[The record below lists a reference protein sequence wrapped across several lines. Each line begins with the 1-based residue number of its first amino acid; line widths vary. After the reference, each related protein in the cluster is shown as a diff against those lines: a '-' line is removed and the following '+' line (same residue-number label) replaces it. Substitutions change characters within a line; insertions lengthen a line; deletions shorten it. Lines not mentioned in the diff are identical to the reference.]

1 MTQYLKV
8 RNVIE
13 RKFYSFKYLDEKEQK
28 LCVRIIYEDI
38 IKAQTYN
45 DELSVKKKCLCE
57 VVN

>member
-1 MTQYLKV
+1 LKV

-13 RKFYSFKYLDEKEQK
+13 RKFHSFKYLDEKEQK

-45 DELSVKKKCLCE
+45 DELSVKKMLM
-57 VVN
+57 